1 MSPAVQRL
9 RKSGYF
15 RRGLISIANL
25 ATVYSK
31 PVATTP
37 AIRLNHLSKSYG
49 GSRGIEDIS
58 FDVMP
63 GEVFGFLGP
72 NGAGK
77 TTALRTLVGLI
88 KATSGSAE
96 ILGQP
101 VSTSSVALRAQI
113 GYLPGALSTYKGYT
127 ALQYLQFI
135 AQIRGREC
143 DVKIEEYASRLQL
156 DLHRKIS
163 ELSKGNRQKVGV
175 IQAFMHLPSVLLLD
189 EPTSGLDP
197 IVQREFEAILDE
209 AKSRGAAVILSSH
222 VLSEVEHLADRVAII
237 NEGKILVVAKISTLK
252 ENSPRT
258 IDMYF
263 KDPVDASIFSSVPSI
278 TNVEVQKSRVSCTLI
293 GSEAQLLSVA
303 LAHGLES
310 VRTHEPSLDEISVS
324 LVRNEGRQ

>member
-1 MSPAVQRL
+1 MSPAVQRF

-15 RRGLISIANL
+15 LSGVRSIANL

-31 PVATTP
+31 PVTTTP
-37 AIRLNHLSKSYG
+37 AIRLSHLSKSYG

-58 FDVMP
+58 FEVAP

-88 KATSGSAE
+88 RASSGSAE
-96 ILGQP
+96 ILGQA
-101 VSTSSVALRAQI
+101 VTTSSIALRSQI

-127 ALQYLQFI
+127 AQQYLHFL
-135 AQIRGREC
+135 AQMRGKNC
-143 DVKIEEYASRLQL
+143 DAAITEYATRLQL
-156 DLHRKIS
+156 DLNRKIS
-163 ELSKGNRQKVGV
+163 DLSKGNRQKVGV
-175 IQAFMHLPSVLLLD
+175 IQAFMHQPQVLLLD

-237 NEGKILVVAKISTLK
+237 NEGKVLVVAKISELK

-258 IDMYF
+258 IDLYF
-263 KDPVDASIFSSVPSI
+263 SHPVDSALFATVPAI
-278 TNVEVQKSRVSCTLI
+278 KNLEVQKNRVSCTLI
-293 GSEAQLLSVA
+293 GSEASLLTLA
-303 LAHGLES
+303 LQHGLES
-310 VRTHEPSLDEISVS
+310 VRTHEPTLDEIFVS
-324 LVRNEGRQ
+324 LVRKEAQR

>member
-1 MSPAVQRL
+1 
-9 RKSGYF
+9 
-15 RRGLISIANL
+15 
-25 ATVYSK
+25 
-31 PVATTP
+31 
-37 AIRLNHLSKSYG
+37 
-49 GSRGIEDIS
+49 
-58 FDVMP
+58 
-63 GEVFGFLGP
+63 
-72 NGAGK
+72 
-77 TTALRTLVGLI
+77 
-88 KATSGSAE
+88 
-96 ILGQP
+96 
-101 VSTSSVALRAQI
+101 
-113 GYLPGALSTYKGYT
+113 LPGVLSTYKGYT

-135 AQIRGREC
+135 ARIRGREC
-143 DVKIEEYASRLQL
+143 DAKIGEFSSRLQL

-175 IQAFMHLPSVLLLD
+175 IQAFMHQPSVLLLD

-310 VRTHEPSLDEISVS
+310 VRTHEPSLDEIFVS